1 MEAIPSQIAL
11 MFKQLTGAVRSEVPL
26 LPSLTPKSSP
36 MYTHCVG
43 AGGCAANI
51 KKFIIMYPNGKKKQN
66 RKEHGAQRKES
77 SFLNALVSEP
87 NREFSSNFPWC
98 VYRDGAQACLNEST
112 TKVWKLTAGML
123 FSARAVVGTSEGK

>member
-1 MEAIPSQIAL
+1 M
-11 MFKQLTGAVRSEVPL
+11 
-26 LPSLTPKSSP
+26 
-36 MYTHCVG
+36 
-43 AGGCAANI
+43 
-51 KKFIIMYPNGKKKQN
+51 KKKN

-112 TKVWKLTAGML
+112 TKVWKLAAGML
-123 FSARAVVGTSEGK
+123 FSARAVVGTTENK